1 MSDYYLTLEEIKIN
15 KSLSDGSMYKT
26 YITNFF
32 SFTKAHHDI
41 LNLYDVDGNIQFVE
55 LFSIVDCKIDSKT
68 NEAYIRVELEF
79 LDSKDMD
86 KYLHKPLY
94 FKEPEWFHDLTNEEI
109 NQIDCIFNDYEP
121 FGGPLVKSNH
131 ISICMDGTI
140 HTDDEIIHVSESMVN
155 DFFDEIE
162 MNLGNERTYKP
173 LLCGDCSSTYI
184 LHLKS
189 GKVIE
194 YSGNYALCDGTSYGC
209 ERYTK
214 KIVDD
219 LLKQVVDSF

>member
-94 FKEPEWFHDLTNEEI
+94 FKEPEWFHDLEMKKLYNWI
-109 NQIDCIFNDYEP
+109 VFLNDMVVFWGHSLKE
-121 FGGPLVKSNH
+121 LVYQY
-131 ISICMDGTI
+131 
-140 HTDDEIIHVSESMVN
+140 V
-155 DFFDEIE
+155 
-162 MNLGNERTYKP
+162 
-173 LLCGDCSSTYI
+173 
-184 LHLKS
+184 
-189 GKVIE
+189 
-194 YSGNYALCDGTSYGC
+194 
-209 ERYTK
+209 
-214 KIVDD
+214 
-219 LLKQVVDSF
+219 